1 MDQRQATEAAAE
13 ARSSTPAGRNAKAD
27 AYVVRVVLPAHLR
40 TLARVDGEVRVPL
53 DGPPT
58 VGGVLDAIEARY
70 PVLRG
75 AIREHVTGRR
85 RPFVRFFA
93 CEEDLSHDPSDT
105 LLPEAVLRGDE
116 PFLVVGAMAG
126 G

>member
-1 MDQRQATEAAAE
+1 MT
-13 ARSSTPAGRNAKAD
+13 
-27 AYVVRVVLPAHLR
+27 RVVLPYHLR
-40 TLARVDGEVRVPL
+40 NLAKVDGEVVVEAR
-53 DGPPT
+53 T
-58 VGGVLDAIEARY
+58 TAEVLDALEAAH

-75 AIREHVTGRR
+75 AVRDPVTGKR

-93 CEEDLSHDPSDT
+93 CSEDLSHGSYDQV
-105 LLPEAVLRGDE
+105 LPEAVLRGDE